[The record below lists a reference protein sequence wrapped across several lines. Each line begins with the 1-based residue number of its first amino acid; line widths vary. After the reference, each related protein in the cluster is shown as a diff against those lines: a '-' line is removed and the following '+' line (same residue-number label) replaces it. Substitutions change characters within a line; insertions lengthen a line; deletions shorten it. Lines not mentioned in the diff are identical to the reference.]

1 MRMVK
6 VKICGITNLEDALA
20 AADLGADMLGFNFY
34 EGSKRYVEPAEAA
47 KIIIGLDGRVDP
59 VGVFVNADLGTIQR
73 TVEAAGFAAVQLHG
87 DETPEFVHEVART
100 CCVPVIKA
108 LRVSPGFLVEVV
120 REFSADSI
128 LLDVFSPAA
137 FGGTGERFDWRV
149 AVAAKE
155 YTDRLFLAGGLTPE
169 NVAAAVELVRPYAVD
184 VASGVESS
192 PRKKDA
198 KKMEA
203 FIRNAR
209 GI

>member
-1 MRMVK
+1 MVK
-6 VKICGITNLEDALA
+6 VKICGITNFEDAKA

-34 EGSKRYVEPAEAA
+34 EGSKRYVDPAEAA
-47 KIIIGLDGRVDP
+47 KIINGLDGRVDP
-59 VGVFVNADLGTIQR
+59 VGVFVNADIDTIQR
-73 TVEAAGFAAVQLHG
+73 TVVEVGLAAVQLHG

-100 CCVPVIKA
+100 CGMPVIKA

-155 YTDRLFLAGGLTPE
+155 HSDRLILAGGLTPE
-169 NVAAAVELVRPYAVD
+169 NVAEAVELVRPYAVD
-184 VASGVESS
+184 VASGVEAG

-198 KKMEA
+198 IKIQA

>member
-100 CCVPVIKA
+100 CCVPVKTT
-108 LRVSPGFLVEVV
+108 V
-120 REFSADSI
+120 
-128 LLDVFSPAA
+128 
-137 FGGTGERFDWRV
+137 TG
-149 AVAAKE
+149 
-155 YTDRLFLAGGLTPE
+155 
-169 NVAAAVELVRPYAVD
+169 
-184 VASGVESS
+184 SGVEIL
-192 PRKKDA
+192 K
-198 KKMEA
+198 
-203 FIRNAR
+203 
-209 GI
+209 